1 MKRVTWTDTGADPA
15 RIGKLNAK
23 LARIKGK
30 LAALNS

>member
-1 MKRVTWTDTGADPA
+1 MKRRVTWADPT

-23 LARIKGK
+23 LARIKGR